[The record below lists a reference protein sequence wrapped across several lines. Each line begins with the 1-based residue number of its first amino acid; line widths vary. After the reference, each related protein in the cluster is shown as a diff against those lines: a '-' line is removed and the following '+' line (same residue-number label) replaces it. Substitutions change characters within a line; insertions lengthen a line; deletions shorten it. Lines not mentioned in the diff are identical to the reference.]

1 MRSSAACA
9 STPGAD
15 IAARLEAFS
24 IWSDPLSQPGDNHQR
39 ALDRFLNEH
48 PDVVT
53 QLDTL
58 NPLAAQAKGETLA
71 QYRAERLHEAFEAE
85 AERLGLFAWELTLKL
100 TAESA
105 EAFETQRLEVH
116 KEVAQ
121 MAGLSWAEYCQLHDL
136 AG

>member
-1 MRSSAACA
+1 MS
-9 STPGAD
+9 
-15 IAARLEAFS
+15 E
-24 IWSDPLSQPGDNHQR
+24 PGDNHQR
-39 ALDRFLNEH
+39 ALDRFLSEH
-48 PDVVT
+48 PEVAT

-85 AERLGLFAWELTLKL
+85 AERQHLFAWELTLKL

-105 EAFETQRLEVH
+105 EAFEEQRLEVH

-121 MAGLSWAEYCQLHDL
+121 MAGLEWEEYCRLHEL

>member
-1 MRSSAACA
+1 
-9 STPGAD
+9 
-15 IAARLEAFS
+15 
-24 IWSDPLSQPGDNHQR
+24 LSQPGDTHQL
-39 ALDRFLNEH
+39 ALDRFLHEH
-48 PDVVT
+48 PDVLT

-71 QYRAERLHEAFEAE
+71 QYRSERLHEAFEAE

-105 EAFETQRLEVH
+105 QAFEAQRLEVH

-121 MAGLSWAEYCQLHDL
+121 MAGMSWDAYCELH
-136 AG
+136 GVSG

>member
-1 MRSSAACA
+1 M
-9 STPGAD
+9 
-15 IAARLEAFS
+15 F
-24 IWSDPLSQPGDNHQR
+24 QPGDNHQR

-48 PDVVT
+48 PEVVT

-136 AG
+136 SH

>member
-1 MRSSAACA
+1 MS
-9 STPGAD
+9 
-15 IAARLEAFS
+15 E
-24 IWSDPLSQPGDNHQR
+24 PGDNHQR

-48 PDVVT
+48 PQVAT

-85 AERLGLFAWELTLKL
+85 AERQNLFAWELTLKL

-105 EAFETQRLEVH
+105 ETFEAQRLEVH

-121 MAGLSWAEYCQLHDL
+121 MAGLAWA
-136 AG
+136 

>member
-1 MRSSAACA
+1 MS
-9 STPGAD
+9 P
-15 IAARLEAFS
+15 
-24 IWSDPLSQPGDNHQR
+24 PGDNHQL

-48 PDVVT
+48 PDVAM

-85 AERLGLFAWELTLKL
+85 AEKQGLFAWELTLKL
-100 TAESA
+100 TSDSSEVF
-105 EAFETQRLEVH
+105 EAQRREVH

-121 MAGLSWAEYCQLHDL
+121 MAGLSWHEYCQLHDFPPEP
-136 AG
+136 